1 MNRWF
6 FWLILFAGLALAA
19 PTRAGEVIATLS
31 ASGQIEIGPD
41 GTVRS
46 HRIDERVP
54 PSVAEAI
61 SRTVANWT
69 FEPIIENGRPVI
81 AVTRMHL
88 LVEAIEHSGD
98 GLALRLG
105 RVWFG
110 DEVIP
115 IKTRAPVYPSDA
127 VAARVGAQ
135 VVLALR
141 LDEEGKVIDAH
152 PWQTNFAKGT
162 RARDAKRFRRSFE
175 RASVD
180 AARKWRY
187 SPAISGPG
195 GVTILVPVQYSL
207 ATEGR
212 LPGEW
217 VQVTP
222 GEVVPPPWGWE
233 PPAAVD
239 GGSPAD
245 GFARLEDRRIRL
257 LGDPTGSVL

>member
-1 MNRWF
+1 MNH
-6 FWLILFAGLALAA
+6 WLCALVLFTGISLASPA
-19 PTRAGEVIATLS
+19 RAGEMVATLS
-31 ASGQIEIGPD
+31 ASGQIEIGAD
-41 GTVRS
+41 GKVRS
-46 HRIDERVP
+46 HRLDERVP

-61 SRTVANWT
+61 SRAVDNWT
-69 FEPIIENGRPVI
+69 FEPIIEDGRPVI

-88 LVEAIEHSGD
+88 LVEAVEHSGD
-98 GLALRLG
+98 TLALRLG

-110 DEVIP
+110 DEVVP
-115 IKTRAPVYPSDA
+115 TKTRAPVYPVDA
-127 VAARVGAQ
+127 VAARVSAQ
-135 VVLALR
+135 VVRALR

-162 RARDAKRFRRSFE
+162 SARNAKRYRRSFE

-180 AARKWRY
+180 AARTWRY

-195 GVTILVPVQYSL
+195 GVTILAPVQYSL
-207 ATEGR
+207 AAEGR

-233 PPAAVD
+233 PPATLD

-245 GFARLEDRRIRL
+245 GFARIEDRRIRL